1 MTPDFNSHP
10 RLAAGCRLNDSK
22 QQPRVL
28 LMPEK
33 ALRLMGPSLEIV
45 ERCDGRRT
53 ICQIIT
59 ELQKIYDKADPQK
72 VESDILG
79 YLSLLNDQRALDFVG
94 EDASV
99 GDSAS

>member
-1 MTPDFNSHP
+1 
-10 RLAAGCRLNDSK
+10 
-22 QQPRVL
+22 
-28 LMPEK
+28 MPEK
-33 ALRLMGPSLEIV
+33 ALRLNGPSLEIV
-45 ERCDGRRT
+45 ERCDGQHTVR
-53 ICQIIT
+53 QIIS
-59 ELQKIYDKADPQK
+59 ELQKIYDKADPKK